1 MDREL
6 EFEHRLT
13 GVEDRSKSNT
23 HRLDE
28 VERRQNHLE
37 ELVGSVKILAL
48 RQENVE
54 SDVKEIKKDVK
65 EIAGKPGKRWD
76 AIVDKVLLT
85 AIGAIVLYILARLG
99 F

>member
-1 MDREL
+1 MDL
-6 EFEHRLT
+6 EHEKRLT
-13 GVEDRSKSNT
+13 AAEDRSKSNQ

-28 VERRQNHLE
+28 VERRQNNLE
-37 ELVGSVKILAL
+37 ELVGTVKALAI
-48 RQENVE
+48 REE
-54 SDVKEIKKDVK
+54 IMETDVKEIKSDVK
-65 EIAGKPGKRWD
+65 ELNGKAGKRWD